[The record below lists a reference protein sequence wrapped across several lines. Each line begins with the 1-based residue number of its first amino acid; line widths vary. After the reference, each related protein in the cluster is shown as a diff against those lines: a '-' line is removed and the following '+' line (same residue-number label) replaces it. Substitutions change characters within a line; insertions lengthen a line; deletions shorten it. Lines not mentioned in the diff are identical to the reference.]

1 MELLNNLALG
11 FSVASSMQNMLWCLF
26 GVFIGTI
33 VGMLPGVGPLSAI
46 AILLPLAYTLG
57 DPATG
62 IIFLAGIYYG
72 TQYGGST
79 TSILL
84 NMPGEAASVVTTIDG
99 YQMTRRGRGGAA
111 LAIAALGSF
120 VAGTLATVLVALVGE
135 PLAKV
140 AYIFGPT
147 EFTAL
152 MTLGLVSTVAL
163 SNGSFLKGLGV
174 VIIGFLLGMVGAD
187 VNSGVV
193 RFDFGI
199 SELYDGLPFPILAM
213 GVFGL
218 SEILYSIF
226 HDKTPKKVEIPTI
239 SDLYPTREEIRKS
252 TGPILRGTALGAFL
266 GLIPGS
272 GGIVSSFA
280 SYAVEKK
287 ISKTPEEF
295 GKGAIE
301 GVAGPESA
309 NNASAQT
316 GFIPML
322 SLGIPTTSSLSLMMA
337 ALMSFN
343 IQPGPMAISS
353 NPALFWGLIVSMW
366 IGNVMLL
373 ILNYPMVGLWIR
385 LLQIPRWVLF
395 PIVIVFCVA
404 GTYYINNQ
412 WFSVLLLIPFAMIG
426 YILKVLECEPAPIAM
441 GFVVGALF
449 EEYLKRALSISDGS
463 WMVFF
468 NSTISLSL
476 LSLTAL
482 LTSYGIYAKLRKN

>member
-1 MELLNNLALG
+1 MEIINNLALG
-11 FSVASSMQNMLWCLF
+11 FSVASSMQNMLWCFL

-46 AILLPLAYTLG
+46 AILLPLTYTLG

-111 LAIAALGSF
+111 LAVAALGSF

-152 MTLGLVSTVAL
+152 MTLGLVSAVAL
-163 SNGSFLKGLGV
+163 SNGSLLKGLGV

-199 SELYDGLPFPILAM
+199 PELYDGLPFPILAM

-218 SEILYSIF
+218 SEILYSML
-226 HDKTPKKVEIPTI
+226 HDKTPKKVEIPKI
-239 SDLYPTREEIRKS
+239 SDLYPTREELNKS
-252 TGPILRGTALGAFL
+252 VKPILRGTALGSFL

-280 SYAVEKK
+280 SYAIEKK
-287 ISKTPEEF
+287 MSKTPWEF

-322 SLGIPTTSSLSLMMA
+322 SLGIPTTSSMSLMMA

-353 NPALFWGLIVSMW
+353 NPTLFWGLIVSMW
-366 IGNVMLL
+366 IGNIMLV
-373 ILNYPMVGLWIR
+373 ILNYPMVGLWVR

-395 PIVIVFCVA
+395 PTVIVICVA

-412 WFSVLLLIPFAMIG
+412 WFSVLLLIPFTIIG
-426 YILKVLECEPAPIAM
+426 YLLKALECEPAPMAM

-449 EEYLKRALSISDGS
+449 EEYLKRALSISEGS
-463 WMVFF
+463 WMIFL
-468 NSTISLSL
+468 NSNISLSL
-476 LSLTAL
+476 LSLTAI
-482 LTSYGIYAKLRKN
+482 LTAYGIYAKLRKN